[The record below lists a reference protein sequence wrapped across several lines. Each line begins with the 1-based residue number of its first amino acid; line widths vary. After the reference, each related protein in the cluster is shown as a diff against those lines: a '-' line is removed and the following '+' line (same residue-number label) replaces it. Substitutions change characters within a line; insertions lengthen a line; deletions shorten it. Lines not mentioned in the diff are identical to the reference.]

1 MQKTAWTVCFL
12 SLSFKRILLL
22 FFNSFF
28 SYCLKSQRM
37 TPPSTWPSFSL
48 TAALFSPLLFFLDAR
63 LWIFG
68 SSVLQPWK
76 QVLSTLGGMWYCRFF
91 ILWLRV
97 RFFCNSSF
105 VFFLGF
111 CDTTLLIPQWIL
123 MGVLGDLS
131 RGPRAVIGWLFLA
144 GQGLAF
150 ELFKTP
156 LMRTLFAFQQMSE
169 MIVSCGKL
177 SFFS

>member
-1 MQKTAWTVCFL
+1 
-12 SLSFKRILLL
+12 
-22 FFNSFF
+22 
-28 SYCLKSQRM
+28 M
-37 TPPSTWPSFSL
+37 TPLPPDPSYSL
-48 TAALFSPLLFFLDAR
+48 TAVLFSPLLFFLGAR

-123 MGVLGDLS
+123 MGVLGDPS
-131 RGPRAVIGWLFLA
+131 RGPQAVIGWLFLA
-144 GQGLAF
+144 GLGLAF

-156 LMRTLFAFQQMSE
+156 LMQMLFVFQQMSE